1 MKLEESKTFENL
13 AAAFATECQAR
24 TRYEY
29 IEYGARFNGYK
40 ALAEMIDKMAYQEFT
55 HSRML
60 YAAIQ
65 QCDLEQVDNIEISGG
80 FPFKEKWDVCQ
91 NLMLASDDE
100 QQDAKAYEM
109 YIKIAED
116 EGFRNEAELFK
127 MIRKVELRHSKVFKY
142 LHNKMK
148 DGNLYKADKEVKW
161 VCPDCGHV
169 HFGFEAPQECALCK
183 AKQGTFEICLP
194 EEFYCCD

>member
-29 IEYGARFNGYK
+29 IEYGARFNGFK

-65 QCDLEQVDNIEISGG
+65 KCDLEQVDNINISGG
-80 FPFKEKWDVCQ
+80 FPFKEKWDVCE

-100 QQDAKAYEM
+100 QQDAKAYEL
-109 YIKIAED
+109 YIKIAKD
-116 EGFRNEAELFK
+116 EGFDDEAKLFQ
-127 MIRKVELRHSKVFKY
+127 MIHDVEIRHSKVFNY
-142 LHNKMK
+142 LHEKMK
-148 DGNLYKADKEVKW
+148 SDTLYKAEKEVEW

-169 HFGFEAPQECALCK
+169 HVGFEAPEECSLCQ
-183 AKQGTFEICLP
+183 AKQGTFEIYLP
-194 EEFYCCD
+194 EHLK